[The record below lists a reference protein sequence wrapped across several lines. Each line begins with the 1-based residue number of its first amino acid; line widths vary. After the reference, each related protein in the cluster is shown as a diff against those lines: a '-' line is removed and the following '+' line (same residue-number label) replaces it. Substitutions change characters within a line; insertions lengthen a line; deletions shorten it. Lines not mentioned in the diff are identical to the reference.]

1 MMRPLTSSI
10 QMIEM
15 ASIRLGSVQRWS
27 NWRIFSMV
35 RIAFDFPWPVLSAT
49 PNALSM
55 AVSFRCGLRLLSSRK
70 LAQPIVRTIP
80 QAQVVGLPPS
90 KGDGRLRASAPARLR
105 QRAAYSSVGTDQ
117 ENGAVPDHLVSAT
130 RDVSVW
136 ASHSEAHFSSRF
148 VLCLVPA
155 RAIDWQASVSF
166 AF

>member
-1 MMRPLTSSI
+1 MRTEPYPSDLTDAQWAVLEPLVPPAH
-10 QMIEM
+10 E
-15 ASIRLGSVQRWS
+15 LGRPRKTDLREVL
-27 NWRIFSMV
+27 NAIFY
-35 RIAFDFPWPVLSAT
+35 R
-49 PNALSM
+49 N
-55 AVSFRCGLRLLSSRK
+55 
-70 LAQPIVRTIP
+70 
-80 QAQVVGLPPS
+80 
-90 KGDGRLRASAPARLR
+90 
-105 QRAAYSSVGTDQ
+105 GTDQ